1 MTAEVLLGWTIVTAR
16 SRPRAAS
23 LTRVVALLAA
33 SLTALSACTFGDD
46 VTPAAS
52 SATASVT
59 PTEAPVEPVAW
70 EDCTA
75 QIAPII
81 AGRTGAD
88 RPLTFSC
95 GSIDVPLDYADPTGP
110 TLSLFAV
117 RAVSGTQADRI
128 GSLVVNPGGP
138 GLSATDAAVQ
148 SALTLPDA
156 VLGRFDVVGVDPRG
170 VGLSQP
176 VECIS
181 DEQKDKL
188 TAAEPRPTT
197 ADPLDSAFQIVDDI
211 AAGCAEKYG
220 DGLGAFSTVDSAR
233 DLDRVREALGDTQLS
248 YLGYSYG
255 TTLGSTYAELFPEN
269 VRALVLDG
277 AVDPDA
283 DGAETAAAQAAGF
296 EAAFD
301 AFAANCVALVGG
313 CPVGADPRTFVT
325 DLLTQAGTTPIPSS
339 KTGETRQATPGL
351 VLAAVRSAL
360 YAPAAWP
367 QLAQSLA
374 TAQQG
379 DSAGVL
385 TLADTFTG
393 RGEDGTYTNTID
405 ANLTVSC
412 SDTEETHPQDEV
424 RSLVAEWGTTYPL
437 FGADAALG
445 LYTCTP
451 WEAPRTPLP
460 DRDAEGAA
468 PILVI
473 GTQGD
478 PVTPLPGAVDMA
490 EDLTSGVLLTWQGS
504 GHTAYPQTECVTTAV
519 DSYLIDLVAP
529 LDGMTCP
536 A

>member
-1 MTAEVLLGWTIVTAR
+1 VTARALLGWFPVTAVPR
-16 SRPRAAS
+16 RPAV
-23 LTRVVALLAA
+23 LVALL
-33 SLTALSACTFGDD
+33 SVVLVVLSACSSGDSAD
-46 VTPAAS
+46 EAATSSSAAS
-52 SATASVT
+52 AT
-59 PTEAPVEPVAW
+59 PTETPVQPVEW
-70 EDCTA
+70 TDCTA
-75 QIAPII
+75 DIAPII
-81 AGRTGAD
+81 AGRPGAD
-88 RPLTFSC
+88 RPLTFGC
-95 GSIDVPLDYADPTGP
+95 GQIEVPLSYDDPTGP

-117 RAVSGTQADRI
+117 RAVSGTQTDRI

-156 VLGRFDVVGVDPRG
+156 VVGRFDVVGVDPRG

-181 DEQKDKL
+181 DGTKDEI
-188 TAAEPRPTT
+188 TAAEPRPST
-197 ADPLDSAFQIVDDI
+197 ADELDAAFALADDV
-211 AAGCAEKYG
+211 AQGCADTYG
-220 DGLGAFSTVDSAR
+220 AGLGAFSTVDSAR
-233 DLDRVREALGDTQLS
+233 DLDRVRQAVGDTQLT

-255 TTLGSTYAELFPEN
+255 TTLGSTYAELFPGQ

-277 AVDPDA
+277 AVDPEA
-283 DGAETAAAQAAGF
+283 DPQEAAEAQAQGF

-301 AFAANCVALVGG
+301 AFAANCTALVGG
-313 CPVGADPRTFVT
+313 CPVGADPRTFVN
-325 DLLTQAGTTPIPSS
+325 DLLTQAETTPIPSS
-339 KTGETRQATPGL
+339 REGETRQATPGL

-360 YAPAAWP
+360 YNPAAWP

-374 TAQQG
+374 AAQAG
-379 DSAGVL
+379 DAAGVL

-393 RGEDGTYTNTID
+393 RGEDGSYTNTID

-412 SDTEETHPQDEV
+412 SDTEETYSQDDV
-424 RSLVAEWGTTYPL
+424 RALVADWGTRYPL
-437 FGADAALG
+437 FGADSALS

-460 DRDAEGAA
+460 ERNAEGAA
-468 PILVI
+468 PILVV

-504 GHTAYPQTECVTTAV
+504 GHTAYPKTECVTTAV
-519 DSYLIDLVAP
+519 DSYLVDLAAP
-529 LDGMTCP
+529 AADLTCP

>member
-1 MTAEVLLGWTIVTAR
+1 MTLLRWTTVTAPARRPAVLLAV
-16 SRPRAAS
+16 
-23 LTRVVALLAA
+23 LAA
-33 SLTALSACTFGDD
+33 ALMVLSACTSGEETD
-46 VTPAAS
+46 AA
-52 SATASVT
+52 ATATSTSAT

-70 EDCTA
+70 EDCTS

-81 AGRTGAD
+81 AGRPGAD

-95 GSIDVPLDYADPTGP
+95 GQIAVPLSYDDPTGP
-110 TLSLFAV
+110 SLSLFAV

-181 DEQKDKL
+181 DETKDEL
-188 TAAEPRPTT
+188 TASEPRPTT
-197 ADPLDSAFQIVDDI
+197 AAQLDDAFALADDV
-211 AAGCAEKYG
+211 AAGCAEEYG
-220 DGLGAFSTVDSAR
+220 EGLGAFSTVDSAR
-233 DLDRVREALGDTQLS
+233 DLDVVRQAVGDEQLT

-255 TTLGSTYAELFPEN
+255 TTLGSTYAELFPED
-269 VRALVLDG
+269 VRAMVLDG

-283 DGAETAAAQAAGF
+283 DREEAAEAQAAGF
-296 EAAFD
+296 ETAFD
-301 AFAANCVALVGG
+301 AFAANCVALVSG
-313 CPVGADPRTFVT
+313 CPVGADPRTFVN
-325 DLLTQAGTTPIPSS
+325 DLLTQAGTTPIASS
-339 KTGETRQATPGL
+339 REGETRQATPGL

-360 YAPAAWP
+360 YTPAAWP

-374 TAQQG
+374 AAQAG
-379 DSAGVL
+379 DAAGVL

-412 SDTEETHPQDEV
+412 SDTEESHEADEV
-424 RSLVAEWGTTYPL
+424 RALVAEWNTTYPL

-460 DRDAEGAA
+460 DRTAEGAA
-468 PILVI
+468 PILVV

-504 GHTAYPQTECVTTAV
+504 GHTAYPQTQCVTDAV
-519 DSYLIDLVAP
+519 NSYLVDLVAP
-529 LDGMTCP
+529 LDGLTCP

>member
-1 MTAEVLLGWTIVTAR
+1 MTAR
-16 SRPRAAS
+16 SRPRAGS
-23 LTRVVALLAA
+23 RTRAAALLAVGLVA
-33 SLTALSACTFGDD
+33 LTACTSGDD
-46 VTPAAS
+46 TAPAAGS
-52 SATASVT
+52 TTASPT

-70 EDCTA
+70 DDCTA

-81 AGRTGAD
+81 AGRPGAD

-95 GSIDVPLDYADPTGP
+95 GTIDVPLSHEDPTGP

-176 VECIS
+176 VECVS
-181 DEQKDKL
+181 DAQKDEL
-188 TAAEPRPTT
+188 SAAEPRPTS
-197 ADPLDSAFQIVDDI
+197 AAQLDDAFGLVDEV
-211 AAGCAEKYG
+211 AAGCAEEYG
-220 DGLGAFSTVDSAR
+220 AGLGAFSTVDSAR
-233 DLDRVREALGDTQLS
+233 DLDIVREALGDEQLS

-283 DGAETAAAQAAGF
+283 DREEAAEAQAAGF

-313 CPVGADPRTFVT
+313 CPVGADPRTFVN
-325 DLLTQAGTTPIPSS
+325 DLLTQTATTPIASS
-339 KTGETRQATPGL
+339 REGETRAATPGL

-360 YAPAAWP
+360 YTPAAWP

-379 DSAGVL
+379 DAAGVL

-412 SDTEETHPQDEV
+412 SDTEETHDQDEV
-424 RSLVAEWGTTYPL
+424 RALVAEWNTTYPL

-504 GHTAYPQTECVTTAV
+504 GHTAYPQTECVTAAV
-519 DSYLIDLVAP
+519 DSYLVDLVAP
-529 LDGMTCP
+529 LDGLTCP

>member
-1 MTAEVLLGWTIVTAR
+1 MTAR
-16 SRPRAAS
+16 SRPRAVS
-23 LTRVVALLAA
+23 RTRVAALVAVG
-33 SLTALSACTFGDD
+33 LTALSACTSGDSGEA
-46 VTPAAS
+46 AAS
-52 SATASVT
+52 STTASAT

-70 EDCTA
+70 DDCTA

-81 AGRTGAD
+81 AGRPGAD

-95 GSIDVPLDYADPTGP
+95 GSIDVPLDYSDPTGP
-110 TLSLFAV
+110 ALSLFAV
-117 RAVSGTQADRI
+117 RAVSGTQTDRI
-128 GSLVVNPGGP
+128 GSLVINPGGP

-156 VLGRFDVVGVDPRG
+156 VLGRFDIVGVDPRG

-176 VECIS
+176 VECIP
-181 DEQKDKL
+181 DEQKDAL
-188 TAAEPRPTT
+188 TAAEPQPTG
-197 ADPLDSAFQIVDDI
+197 AEELDDAFALVDEV
-211 AAGCAEKYG
+211 AAGCAQKYG

-233 DLDRVREALGDTQLS
+233 DLDVVREALGDAQLS

-269 VRALVLDG
+269 VRAMVLDG
-277 AVDPDA
+277 AVDPDT
-283 DGAETAAAQAAGF
+283 DRKGAAEAQAAGF

-313 CPVGADPRTFVT
+313 CPVGPDPRTFLT

-339 KTGETRQATPGL
+339 RPGETRTATPGL

-360 YAPAAWP
+360 YTPAAWP

-374 TAQQG
+374 AAQQG

-385 TLADTFTG
+385 TLADSFTG
-393 RGEDGTYTNTID
+393 RSDDGTYTNTID
-405 ANLTVSC
+405 ANITVSC
-412 SDTEETHPQDEV
+412 ADTEETYDQDEV
-424 RSLVAEWGTTYPL
+424 RALVTEWGATYPL

-451 WEAPRTPLP
+451 WDAPRTPLP

-478 PVTPLPGAVDMA
+478 PVTPLPGAMDMA
-490 EDLTSGVLLTWQGS
+490 EALASAVLLTWQGS
-504 GHTAYPQTECVTTAV
+504 GHTAYPQTECVTAAV
-519 DSYLIDLVAP
+519 DSYLIDLTVPA
-529 LDGMTCP
+529 DGLTCP